1 MGGHRMAAA
10 YLTTGVLAVLLGLDR
25 VAVLQCMV
33 SRPLVAAPLT
43 GWLLGVP
50 MAGFEVG
57 MLLELLWLGR
67 LPVGTA
73 IPPDDTQVAIGAT
86 ALALTLERLFGLHGM
101 PAIIL
106 CVLVAIPL
114 GKIGQY
120 ADTRARQA
128 NNRLT
133 QLAEAAAS
141 AGDARRIERLH
152 LYGLGH
158 FALASL
164 FTCTVIVA
172 GGTLLLY
179 PLAPLLIG
187 TVRETGL
194 VLQYSF
200 TMIGAAALL
209 GTLNVSRGFSLF
221 GAAFVATL
229 LVIGLR

>member
-1 MGGHRMAAA
+1 MVAA
-10 YLTTGVLAVLLGLDR
+10 YLTTGALAVFLGLDR
-25 VAVLQCMV
+25 VAVLQCMI

-57 MLLELLWLGR
+57 MMLELLWLGR
-67 LPVGTA
+67 LPVGSV

-86 ALALTLERLFGLHGM
+86 VLALIMERLLGLHGM
-101 PAIIL
+101 PAVIL

-120 ADTRARQA
+120 ADTRVRQA

-133 QLAEAAAS
+133 HAAEAAAS
-141 AGDARRIERLH
+141 AGDAREIEQLH
-152 LYGLGH
+152 WYGVGH
-158 FALASL
+158 FALAAL
-164 FTCTVIVA
+164 FTCTAIVA

-179 PLAPLLIG
+179 PLAPLLLG
-187 TVRETGL
+187 TVHESGL
-194 VLQYSF
+194 ALQYSF

-209 GTLNVSRGFSLF
+209 GTLHVNRGFFLF

>member
-1 MGGHRMAAA
+1 MGVAE
-10 YLTTGVLAVLLGLDR
+10 YLTTGTLAVLLGLDR
-25 VAVLQCMV
+25 VAVLQCMI

-50 MAGFEVG
+50 LAGLQVG
-57 MLLELLWLGR
+57 VLLELLWLGR
-67 LPVGTA
+67 LPVGVV

-86 ALALTLERLFGLHGM
+86 ALALTLERLLGLHGM
-101 PAIIL
+101 SAVIL

-120 ADTRARQA
+120 ADTRARQT
-128 NNRLT
+128 NDRLA
-133 QLAEAAAS
+133 QKALAAAA

-152 LYGLGH
+152 LCGLGN
-158 FALASL
+158 FALAGL
-164 FTCTVIVA
+164 FTCAGIVM

-187 TVRETGL
+187 AVNETGL
-194 VLQYSF
+194 GLQYSF
-200 TMIGAAALL
+200 TLIGAAALL
-209 GTLNVSRGFSLF
+209 GTLNVSRGLILF

-229 LVIGLR
+229 LVIWLR